1 MKQLTN
7 VTRDLEESL
16 IVNDLFEEKITNLN
30 DELKEMKNEIKAD
43 ETELKEQMRIQG
55 DRFRINNIQEDE
67 KIVEDENESW
77 ADT

>member
-30 DELKEMKNEIKAD
+30 YELKKMKNEIKAD

-55 DRFRINNIQEDE
+55 DRFRINSIQEDE

>member
-30 DELKEMKNEIKAD
+30 YELKKMKNEIKAD

>member
-30 DELKEMKNEIKAD
+30 YELKEMKNEIKAD

-55 DRFRINNIQEDE
+55 DRFRINNIQEDK
-67 KIVEDENESW
+67 KIVENENESW

>member
-30 DELKEMKNEIKAD
+30 YELKEMKNEIKAD

>member
-30 DELKEMKNEIKAD
+30 YELKEMKNEIKAD

-67 KIVEDENESW
+67 KIVEDEYESW

>member
-30 DELKEMKNEIKAD
+30 CELKEMNNEIKAD

-55 DRFRINNIQEDE
+55 DRFRINNIQEDK
-67 KIVEDENESW
+67 KIVENENESW